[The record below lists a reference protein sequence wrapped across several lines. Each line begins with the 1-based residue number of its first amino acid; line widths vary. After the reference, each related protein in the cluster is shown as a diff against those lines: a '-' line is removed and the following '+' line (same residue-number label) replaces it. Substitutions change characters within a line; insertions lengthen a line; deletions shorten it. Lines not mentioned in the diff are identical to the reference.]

1 LARVSTEAAAFAHRR
16 ARIMVN
22 IAARYRRP
30 EESIVHGPQVT
41 DFATALR
48 PGGDGAYVDFLGD
61 DGQARIREAYPG
73 ATCERLVAVK
83 QRYDPTNL
91 FRLNHNVQQTDWRVE
106 PHSLIIGAP
115 QADLAELPF
124 SPLARP
130 AGGAGRMCQS
140 AYPGPDRLTKVP
152 ERLPRFIP
160 RADLERLMVAIENLD
175 NPYQR
180 TALLLLG
187 WSGARRGEIARLG
200 LDCLDAYPVG
210 HPRVRIPAGKTYT
223 ERRVPLHPQAADPL
237 RGLIAQIGLR
247 SSKVPLASARQ

>member
-1 LARVSTEAAAFAHRR
+1 MQYVPREIALANTYCRPTWLFAGRPTRRTSRACASARGTNRRSRRYSSVWKTEFGPREHRGRRVRPPPRTHHGE
-16 ARIMVN
+16 
-22 IAARYRRP
+22 YRRTVQA
-30 EESIVHGPQVT
+30 SRRVDSARAAGHG
-41 DFATALR
+41 LR
-48 PGGDGAYVDFLGD
+48 DSAAPGGDGAYVDFLGD

-160 RADLERLMVAIENLD
+160 RADLERLMVAI
-175 NPYQR
+175 
-180 TALLLLG
+180 
-187 WSGARRGEIARLG
+187 
-200 LDCLDAYPVG
+200 
-210 HPRVRIPAGKTYT
+210 
-223 ERRVPLHPQAADPL
+223 
-237 RGLIAQIGLR
+237 
-247 SSKVPLASARQ
+247 